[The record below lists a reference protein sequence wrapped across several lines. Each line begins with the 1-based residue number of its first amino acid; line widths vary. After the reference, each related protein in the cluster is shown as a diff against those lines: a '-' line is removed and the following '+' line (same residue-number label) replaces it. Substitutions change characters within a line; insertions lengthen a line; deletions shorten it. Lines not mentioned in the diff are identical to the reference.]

1 MSSIKFHNL
10 ENIYWRPIN
19 LNIIGN
25 QLEIKKTPFVFDNGM
40 SFTVYD
46 CLKNIKDITF
56 NNKNGIFLTDLN
68 NNKTLIEDKNTP
80 DEVGKLSLIESP
92 LALFNNNILDVVND
106 NLKQSNTSYTSLT
119 SYSNDVK
126 LRFTFVG
133 SKVFIEQCTVK
144 QPNGNNLVLTNKG
157 INQNVKFEL
166 QLTPYNNTQLFDYII
181 NEEYITLF
189 ESGTNYSKVIKIVG
203 GAFVQLSQLDLTG
216 NLPSEAI
223 FILPTIKNNINND
236 STVSN
241 SFLVKYESNP
251 LLNQKELVVKNK
263 SDNYNQNYLGV
274 FPSENF
280 TLTETEANCD
290 LYFHGLKNY
299 QNTEYAYTSASINR
313 TYNKIYTGS
322 NQIKGLENIHLG
334 YQTNTIKIEFKPDT
348 TTDFYFSPTSNI
360 ISIQDAGL
368 IEDGAVG
375 GAYPFTS
382 DRIYTYYR
390 NLTQNINGLNLNTPI
405 VENNRWLCSWLKKT
419 QTGTY
424 QTGIETSY
432 VWLDRYYNSAYYT
445 IDQAMSATSMIY
457 HNKIDPNLPYVY
469 DVASETKLIPSVA
482 YKYHHIGIEDNKAFV
497 NNIDFDYVTL
507 KNQKIL
513 SITNWL
519 SSPLMDDSVY
529 NNYGLLYNNNITLK
543 KDYVDFDG
551 KNYALFPS
559 NEILLRDEKITASL
573 WVNVDDWNTLKGY
586 QIFGNFD
593 NSGIGLINESQSYS
607 PIITILNNSTSKVY
621 NLNYRFGLISEN
633 TINTKNINF
642 TAIQRMP
649 DYSYWIFGNNTT
661 SLSALKY
668 DANNKLISNKP
679 IVSNLTRVD
688 QVEMDSLQNLYLY
701 DNTLKDY
708 IVLDQH
714 GNINSNIKQ
723 NQNVTLTSST
733 KRIEID
739 LEDKLIAVYG
749 NASVIDN
756 NNNLW
761 ETIGENLYK
770 NKQVYATV
778 GKSKQL
784 SCDNYNNVWILT
796 KNNDYIKINPSGS
809 IDFSKTFS
817 LNYIPDNNCLLPST
831 YEINNPDYLKED
843 AGNYPKTITVPVI
856 GDVSNNINTD
866 NIRYI
871 NFVNSP
877 IQGYTNSCTLSSEP
891 EDQMILMDNKTNE
904 IFLINQL
911 GEPITK
917 LNFNG
922 LIKTGEA
929 LNFIANGD
937 FTGYQ
942 YLRKYKVNTR
952 KLCWKIQIA
961 DPSDIE
967 NTSNTLSLD
976 YVVSTLPRGWHHFSM
991 VFDSSLG
998 SVIYYIDSIEVDRK
1012 TFNTDYRLDY
1022 TNKTSFLLAAATIK
1036 NSILNSFVNSLEGY
1050 KFIGSVSDLRMYSIA
1065 LKQHDIERIYFSSP
1079 YSKQSKSLNWNM
1091 KIGNR
1096 NYVEEIKN
1104 WFQFQLPAS
1113 KSKYYNIN
1121 IHNLNVDDKI
1131 KENIANA
1138 ISNII
1143 SKISPTYTSLYKINW
1158 GKNLKNI
1165 STIES
1170 NEYYIDDVLTTLDSK
1185 GTGVWN
1191 DIYYIEG
1198 VKTTLDLS
1206 GSGVWNFISYVNG
1219 EIFIPT
1225 QTPTPTPTPTI
1236 TPTPTPTPTPTL
1248 VSIRCNDCV
1257 TPTSNDPST
1266 VEYYGYASSPTWCS
1280 CVGVGSICNSKL
1292 VLTTDGYKLGY
1303 YCITE
1308 DEPPSE
1314 VQCFEQLNG
1323 CIYPYLGCIPPYN
1336 FIASKVFI
1344 NPFNTTAT
1352 ASIVGSAD
1360 DDCLLEYN
1368 GEQLWLRSG
1377 SSTVPSCDAG
1387 GFSYTLSVGPNQ
1399 AFRLTGYDV
1408 LGYCGTIQACVT
1420 FSQ

>member
-1 MSSIKFHNL
+1 MPSIKFHNL

-19 LNIIGN
+19 LNIVGD
-25 QLEIKKTPFVFDNGM
+25 QLAIKKTPFVFDNGM
-40 SFTVYD
+40 SFTVFD

-68 NNKTLIEDKNTP
+68 NNKTLIADKNTP
-80 DEVGKLSLIESP
+80 DEVGELNLIESP
-92 LALFNNNILDVVND
+92 IATFYGNVLENDNNN
-106 NLKQSNTSYTSLT
+106 LKDKGTLYNSLT

-126 LRFTFVG
+126 LRFNFVN
-133 SKVFIEQCTVK
+133 SKVFVEQCTVK
-144 QPNGNNLVLTNKG
+144 QPNGNSLVLTNKG
-157 INQNVKFEL
+157 LYQKLKFEL
-166 QLTPYNNTQLFDYII
+166 QKTPYDNTQLFDYII
-181 NEEYITLF
+181 NDEYITLF
-189 ESGTNYSKVIKIVG
+189 EPNTNYSKLIKIVNG
-203 GAFVQLSQLDLTG
+203 YVQIHDFTITLDL
-216 NLPSEAI
+216 PVESI
-223 FILPTIKNNINND
+223 FILPSIKNNINND
-236 STVSN
+236 TTVSD

-299 QNTEYAYTSASINR
+299 QNTEYAYTSASVNR
-313 TYNKIYTGS
+313 TYNKIYAGS
-322 NQIKGLENIHLG
+322 NQVKGFENIHLG
-334 YQTNTIKIEFKPDT
+334 YQTNTIKLEFKPDT

-360 ISIQDAGL
+360 VSIQDAGL

-390 NLTQNINGLNLNTPI
+390 NLTQNINGLNLNPPDI
-405 VENNRWLCSWLKKT
+405 ENNRWLCSWLKKT

-424 QTGIETSY
+424 QTGITSTY

-445 IDQAMSATSMIY
+445 IDQAMSATPMVY
-457 HNKIDPNLPYVY
+457 HDKIDSNLPYVY
-469 DVASETKLIPSVA
+469 DITSQTKLIPSVA

-497 NNIDFDYVTL
+497 NNIDFDYKTL

-513 SITNWL
+513 SVTNWL
-519 SSPLMDDSVY
+519 SSPLTDDSVY

-551 KNYALFPS
+551 NNYALFPS
-559 NEILLRDEKITASL
+559 NEILLRNEKVTASL
-573 WVNVDDWNTLKGY
+573 WVNVNDWNTLKGY
-586 QIFGNFD
+586 QIFGNYD
-593 NSGIGLINESQSYS
+593 NSGLGLINESQSYS
-607 PIITILNNSTSKVY
+607 PIITILNNSTNKVY

-633 TINTKNINF
+633 AITGGDINF

-661 SLSALKY
+661 SIIALKY
-668 DANNKLISNKP
+668 DANNKLIVNKT
-679 IVSNLTRVD
+679 ITNIIIKKID
-688 QVEMDSLQNLYLY
+688 QVEMDSSQNLYLF
-701 DNTLKDY
+701 DKNLKKY
-708 IVLDQH
+708 IILDQN
-714 GNINSNIKQ
+714 GNNSTISIF
-723 NQNVTLTSST
+723 TLNSST

-739 LEDKLIAVYG
+739 LKDKLIAVYG

-756 NNNLW
+756 SNNLW

-784 SCDNYNNVWILT
+784 SCDNYGNVWILT

-817 LNYIPDNNCLLPST
+817 LNYISDNNCSLPST

-843 AGNYPKTITVPVI
+843 AGNYPKTITVPVV
-856 GDVSNNINTD
+856 GDVSNTINTETV
-866 NIRYI
+866 RYI

-877 IQGYTNSCTLSSEP
+877 LQGYTNSCSLSSEP
-891 EDQMILMDNKTNE
+891 EDQMILMDKSTNE

-922 LIKTGEA
+922 LIKESEA

-952 KLCWKIQIA
+952 KLCWKVQTQIKN
-961 DPSDIE
+961 PLNNSIE
-967 NTSNTLSLD
+967 SKTLSLN
-976 YVVSTLPRGWHHFSM
+976 YVVSSLPRGWHHFSM
-991 VFDSSLG
+991 VFDSVSSSNTFG
-998 SVIYYIDSIEVDRK
+998 ATYYIDSIRVDK
-1012 TFNTDYRLDY
+1012 SVFDKDKIYTIDY

-1065 LKQHDIERIYFSSP
+1065 LKQSDIERIYFSSP

-1121 IHNLNVDDKI
+1121 IHNLKVDDTVK
-1131 KENIANA
+1131 KNIAMA
-1138 ISNII
+1138 ISNVIG
-1143 SKISPTYTSLYKINW
+1143 KLVPTHTSLYKVNW
-1158 GKNLKNI
+1158 K
-1165 STIES
+1165 
-1170 NEYYIDDVLTTLDSK
+1170 
-1185 GTGVWN
+1185 
-1191 DIYYIEG
+1191 
-1198 VKTTLDLS
+1198 
-1206 GSGVWNFISYVNG
+1206 
-1219 EIFIPT
+1219 
-1225 QTPTPTPTPTI
+1225 
-1236 TPTPTPTPTPTL
+1236 
-1248 VSIRCNDCV
+1248 
-1257 TPTSNDPST
+1257 
-1266 VEYYGYASSPTWCS
+1266 
-1280 CVGVGSICNSKL
+1280 
-1292 VLTTDGYKLGY
+1292 
-1303 YCITE
+1303 
-1308 DEPPSE
+1308 
-1314 VQCFEQLNG
+1314 
-1323 CIYPYLGCIPPYN
+1323 
-1336 FIASKVFI
+1336 
-1344 NPFNTTAT
+1344 
-1352 ASIVGSAD
+1352 
-1360 DDCLLEYN
+1360 
-1368 GEQLWLRSG
+1368 
-1377 SSTVPSCDAG
+1377 
-1387 GFSYTLSVGPNQ
+1387 
-1399 AFRLTGYDV
+1399 
-1408 LGYCGTIQACVT
+1408 
-1420 FSQ
+1420 